1 MSIFNQTMHIRSK
14 LAASVSLAL
23 ALFGCGGTGQDKGE
37 ASSTPQVIQGVAID
51 GYLAR
56 STVFMDYDNNRTRDP
71 WEPFAFTDDD
81 GYFSY
86 NPLTQTDYCTA
97 STPAR
102 QRLFCLRTN
111 RALSGA
117 VIRIDGGYDVMTGE
131 PFFGQLSRRLEQTQQ
146 GPVVI
151 SPLTSLLAD
160 IRTEAQKNTLLA
172 AMNITLSDLDR
183 DYFNVDGSISAPLLS
198 LALRLHKAVSVISQS
213 VHAHYDE
220 IGSKTGAM
228 NDVSATIYNHLAAQ
242 LGRGVHSLDEI
253 IGDPVILSL
262 LIAQTELD
270 VLDYYDKWELQPP
283 ANNGSAID
291 IATLADHALGLS
303 QLTAHL
309 LSEDFT
315 SDPAAIRG
323 AIKLIEAMTL
333 KASGIH
339 KPSFRGS
346 INYLLNAD
354 NRALLNELITALAGE
369 DANLTALSNLD
380 IADGSL
386 NSSEAIDA
394 ATRLPAG
401 TSAFRDLAGMQMRVS
416 DMDLGSGPNR
426 LRDSEVELYFH
437 GNDGDTEGEFDA
449 CVKYIKDASI
459 TGKLG
464 DANTRGE
471 LVKGHWGL
479 LGAATNDG
487 ASYSLLLTLDFLG
500 SKYQAILKPAAAAAF
515 AEREYRGIRFDYANE
530 LRTWY
535 SEAGV
540 ERMQSLPQSAAD
552 CAARLPSRI
561 GI

>member
-1 MSIFNQTMHIRSK
+1 
-14 LAASVSLAL
+14 
-23 ALFGCGGTGQDKGE
+23 
-37 ASSTPQVIQGVAID
+37 
-51 GYLAR
+51 
-56 STVFMDYDNNRTRDP
+56 
-71 WEPFAFTDDD
+71 
-81 GYFSY
+81 
-86 NPLTQTDYCTA
+86 
-97 STPAR
+97 
-102 QRLFCLRTN
+102 
-111 RALSGA
+111 
-117 VIRIDGGYDVMTGE
+117 
-131 PFFGQLSRRLEQTQQ
+131 
-146 GPVVI
+146 
-151 SPLTSLLAD
+151 
-160 IRTEAQKNTLLA
+160 
-172 AMNITLSDLDR
+172 
-183 DYFNVDGSISAPLLS
+183 
-198 LALRLHKAVSVISQS
+198 
-213 VHAHYDE
+213 
-220 IGSKTGAM
+220 
-228 NDVSATIYNHLAAQ
+228 
-242 LGRGVHSLDEI
+242 
-253 IGDPVILSL
+253 
-262 LIAQTELD
+262 
-270 VLDYYDKWELQPP
+270 
-283 ANNGSAID
+283 
-291 IATLADHALGLS
+291 
-303 QLTAHL
+303 L

-471 LVKGHWGL
+471 LVKGHWSL
-479 LGAATNDG
+479 LRAAANDG